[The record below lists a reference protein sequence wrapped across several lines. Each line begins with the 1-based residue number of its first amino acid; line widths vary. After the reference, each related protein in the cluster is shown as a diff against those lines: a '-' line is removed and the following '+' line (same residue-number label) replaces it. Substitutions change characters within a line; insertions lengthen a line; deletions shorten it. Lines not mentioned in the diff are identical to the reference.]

1 MKQKELSPTQ
11 HVVGHMNLDVPF
23 AVEHHL
29 TFDALVCL
37 LLQIKHN
44 GKGVVKTRTSLLQ
57 ILRRN
62 IE

>member
-11 HVVGHMNLDVPF
+11 HVVGDMDLDVPF

-37 LLQIKHN
+37 LLNNKSKRKDIIIVN
-44 GKGVVKTRTSLLQ
+44 VY
-57 ILRRN
+57 
-62 IE
+62 

>member
-11 HVVGHMNLDVPF
+11 HVVGDMDLDVPF

-37 LLQIKHN
+37 LLKIRPK
-44 GKGVVKTRTSLLQ
+44 GKTLL
-57 ILRRN
+57 
-62 IE
+62 